1 MPACELLRAC
11 RDLSFLGDTGASP
24 SRAHATG
31 RTLASSGGGG
41 EPSLQRSVTPRH
53 AVTIAVDENS
63 VKFSTT
69 GEMGTGNMTLRQNDS
84 VDTKV
89 SGLSSTRLPVWE
101 PPRACSAQ
109 EEDRITIKMEEAVT
123 LKFALRYLNFFTK
136 VGHAAMEGP
145 AGRRAD
151 PAKASHDSPPP
162 PQASH
167 NSPRRLPRRRRRCP
181 AT

>member
-1 MPACELLRAC
+1 VHTPLAGPLRA
-11 RDLSFLGDTGASP
+11 A
-24 SRAHATG
+24 AA
-31 RTLASSGGGG
+31 AG

-162 PQASH
+162 PK
-167 NSPRRLPRRRRRCP
+167 P
-181 AT
+181 ATTHLVVCRAGDVAVQPRDALALRG